1 MEAVALRGPCR
12 VCMIDT
18 EISNTFL
25 ESSDIVLSLVPDQN
39 WYLKVDQISPTLI
52 NNVEVASFHDA
63 SFHTYDE
70 DQRIYETIEIRV
82 IMRTISF
89 IDQARNAEISTSCG
103 LRYGET
109 LIGKKHIL

>member
-1 MEAVALRGPCR
+1 MVLYSVEAVALRGPCR

-52 NNVEVASFHDA
+52 SKDIKVKDNVDSNTGYSSLPKHVVICSLFH
-63 SFHTYDE
+63 
-70 DQRIYETIEIRV
+70 V
-82 IMRTISF
+82 IPKLLLACLLVSSI
-89 IDQARNAEISTSCG
+89 N
-103 LRYGET
+103 L
-109 LIGKKHIL
+109 